1 MKAVRIPLSLSL
13 SLKSP
18 AGTSQKPDKSQPR
31 CCSNL
36 SNSLSA
42 VGIKLSVTASIPPA
56 DLDVFTRVLTHIAES
71 IVVF

>member
-42 VGIKLSVTASIPPA
+42 VGINLSVTASIPPA